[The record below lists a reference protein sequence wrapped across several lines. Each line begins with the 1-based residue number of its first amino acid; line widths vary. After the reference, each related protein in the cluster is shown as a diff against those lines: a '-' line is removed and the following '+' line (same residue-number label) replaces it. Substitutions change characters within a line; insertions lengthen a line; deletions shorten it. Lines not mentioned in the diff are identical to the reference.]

1 MITSY
6 DITLRIGLDGPG
18 GLQRPN
24 DGLLRARRAHPT
36 SRARRSENG
45 EGRSGDLPF
54 LPGHIP
60 MPQMGVERPRSGVRS
75 RRRGSDTEATLGDET
90 MIREI
95 AGAHREAS
103 IFVYSQHGR
112 LYPKLWVESES
123 VIVLIEPKSWEACD
137 LSDWQRAQL
146 LSAARRSI
154 DGFIV
159 GRCDEVYIRDLNVPG
174 AKKDGGVNL
183 AEMVDFDPSIRTAL
197 MVHAMNCL
205 TGDTYMTMATFDLDN
220 EGLPYWERHETGS
233 YYATFAIPLWASN
246 KIMSRNRKN
255 WLMSTEEADDLAT
268 EYGWMMTR
276 LQK

>member
-6 DITLRIGLDGPG
+6 DISLRIGLDGPG
-18 GLQRPN
+18 SLQRPN

-45 EGRSGDLPF
+45 EGGSGDLPF

-60 MPQMGVERPRSGVRS
+60 MQELGVGRSRSGVRS
-75 RRRGSDTEATLGDET
+75 RRRGSDSEATLGDET

-174 AKKDGGVNL
+174 AKKDGGINL

-205 TGDTYMTMATFDLDN
+205 TGETYMTMATFDLDN

-268 EYGWMMTR
+268 EYGWTMTR